1 MKPPICHYEVA
12 ISLNLHEF
20 SAVELRKGAHTHKI
34 KIHIN
39 STLIERLSLT
49 DTVYI
54 NIKHIILIRSAQNTR
69 LT

>member
-34 KIHIN
+34 KIHIS
-39 STLIERLSLT
+39 STLIVRLSLT
-49 DTVYI
+49 DIVFV
-54 NIKHIILIRSAQNTR
+54 H
-69 LT
+69 